1 MPRAL
6 PSLIDNQGER
16 TPTISWLAYAIITVE
31 SDARM
36 SLNKRSKRFGEVEMR
51 EMDIKRLDEIIDKYK
66 GQDGILI
73 QLLLDL
79 QNEFNWIPKEAVMH
93 LSERLR
99 VPKSRIYRTAS
110 FYKAMNLSPV
120 GRHVVQVCMGT
131 ACQVRGAQRIL
142 DLAES
147 RLKIKQGGTTPDM
160 AFSLKRV
167 NCMGCCAMGPVV
179 VVDKDHHGGVTSE
192 GVDEIIGQYD

>member
-1 MPRAL
+1 
-6 PSLIDNQGER
+6 
-16 TPTISWLAYAIITVE
+16 
-31 SDARM
+31 
-36 SLNKRSKRFGEVEMR
+36 MR
-51 EMDIKRLDEIIDKYK
+51 EMDIKRLDEIIDKYE
-66 GQDGILI
+66 GQDGFLI

-79 QNEFNWIPKEAVMH
+79 QNEFKWIPKEAVWH

-99 VPKSRIYRTAS
+99 VPRSQIYRIAS

-120 GRHVVQVCMGT
+120 GRHVMHVCMGT

-147 RLKIKQGGTTPDM
+147 RLKIKQGETTPDM

-179 VVDKDHHGGVTSE
+179 VVDRDHHGGVTSE
-192 GVDEIIGQYD
+192 DVDEIIGQYD

>member
-1 MPRAL
+1 
-6 PSLIDNQGER
+6 
-16 TPTISWLAYAIITVE
+16 
-31 SDARM
+31 
-36 SLNKRSKRFGEVEMR
+36 MR
-51 EMDIKRLDEIIDKYK
+51 EMDIKRLDEIIDKYE

-79 QNEFNWIPKEAVMH
+79 QNEFKWIPKEAVWH

-99 VPKSRIYRTAS
+99 VPRSQIYRIAS
-110 FYKAMNLSPV
+110 FYKAMSLSPV
-120 GRHVVQVCMGT
+120 GRHVMHVCMGT

-147 RLKIKQGGTTPDM
+147 RLKIKQGETTPDM

-179 VVDKDHHGGVTSE
+179 VVDMDHHGGVTSE
-192 GVDEIIGQYD
+192 DVDEIIGQYD

>member
-1 MPRAL
+1 
-6 PSLIDNQGER
+6 
-16 TPTISWLAYAIITVE
+16 
-31 SDARM
+31 M
-36 SLNKRSKRFGEVEMR
+36 S
-51 EMDIKRLDEIIDKYK
+51 EMDIKRLDEIIDKYE
-66 GQDGILI
+66 GQDGFLI

-79 QNEFNWIPKEAVMH
+79 QNEFNWIPKEAVWH

-99 VPKSRIYRTAS
+99 VPRSQIYRIAS

-120 GRHVVQVCMGT
+120 GRHVMHVCMGT

-147 RLKIKQGGTTPDM
+147 RLKIKQGETTPDM

-179 VVDKDHHGGVTSE
+179 VVDRDHHGGVTSE
-192 GVDEIIGQYD
+192 DVDEIIGQYD

>member
-1 MPRAL
+1 
-6 PSLIDNQGER
+6 
-16 TPTISWLAYAIITVE
+16 
-31 SDARM
+31 
-36 SLNKRSKRFGEVEMR
+36 MR
-51 EMDIKRLDEIIDKYK
+51 EMDIKRLDEIINKYE

-79 QNEFNWIPKEAVMH
+79 QNEFKWIPKEAVWH

-99 VPKSRIYRTAS
+99 VPRSQIYRIAS
-110 FYKAMNLSPV
+110 FYKAMSLFPV
-120 GRHVVQVCMGT
+120 GRHVMHVCMGT

-147 RLKIKQGGTTPDM
+147 RLKIKQGETTPDM

-179 VVDKDHHGGVTSE
+179 VVDMDHHGGVTSE
-192 GVDEIIGQYD
+192 DVDEIIGQYD

>member
-1 MPRAL
+1 M
-6 PSLIDNQGER
+6 
-16 TPTISWLAYAIITVE
+16 
-31 SDARM
+31 
-36 SLNKRSKRFGEVEMR
+36 K
-51 EMDIKRLDEIIDKYK
+51 EMDIKRLDEIIDKYE
-66 GQDGILI
+66 GQDGFLI

-79 QNEFNWIPKEAVMH
+79 QNEFNWIPKEAVWH

-99 VPKSRIYRTAS
+99 VPRSQIFRIAS
-110 FYKAMNLSPV
+110 FYKAMSLSPV
-120 GRHVVQVCMGT
+120 GRHVMHVCMGT

-147 RLKIKQGGTTPDM
+147 RLKIKQGETTPDM

-179 VVDKDHHGGVTSE
+179 VVDRDHHGGVTSE
-192 GVDEIIGQYD
+192 DVDEIIGQYD

>member
-1 MPRAL
+1 
-6 PSLIDNQGER
+6 
-16 TPTISWLAYAIITVE
+16 
-31 SDARM
+31 
-36 SLNKRSKRFGEVEMR
+36 MR
-51 EMDIKRLDEIIDKYK
+51 EMDIKRLDEIIDKYE
-66 GQDGILI
+66 GQDGFLI

-79 QNEFNWIPKEAVMH
+79 QNEFNWIPKEAVWR

-99 VPKSRIYRTAS
+99 VPRSQIYRIAS

-120 GRHVVQVCMGT
+120 GRHVMHVCMGT

-147 RLKIKQGGTTPDM
+147 RLKIKQGETTPDM

-179 VVDKDHHGGVTSE
+179 VVDRDHHGGVTSE
-192 GVDEIIGQYD
+192 DVDEIIGQYD